1 MKRHALLIQAI
12 LGLTAAT
19 LSLRAD
25 YAAEILADAP
35 LVYYRFEESIGPTAA
50 NLGSLAGA
58 DGFYSWVGV
67 VLGAGSASPVMG
79 SAVTLDGVEGFVRV
93 PALDQPLAQFTLE
106 MWLQRTYDWP
116 GLTALYANYGWAEGF
131 LHLNLVSSDSDPL
144 IEFAVNP
151 AML

>member
-116 GLTALYANYGWAEGF
+116 GLTALYANDGWAEGF